1 MQPIRWFALICFA
14 LALIMPVAAQDSPLT
29 VITTTTIIA
38 DIARNVGG
46 DLVEVISLVPPEADT
61 HAFQP
66 RPSDLV
72 LLAEADIVL
81 ANGLG
86 LEGFLNDLIA
96 SADVIPM
103 FVTEGIVPLVYGED
117 EEYEDHNTDEMPVC
131 EDEAHEEETP
141 ETDEHAHGE
150 CDPHVWGNPQNV
162 MVMAQNIAT
171 TFAELDP
178 AHADVYQANTEA
190 YITELETLDTE
201 IEALFRDIPAEKR
214 LLVTNHEFLGYF
226 ADHYSLTIIGTVI
239 PGISTL
245 AEPNP
250 RELAA
255 LTQQIRDLGIRA
267 IFVEYGAGAGLS
279 NTLVSEIGDDVQII
293 ELFSESLTAADGLA
307 PTYLDYMRFNAQ
319 AIAAA
324 FNL

>member
-14 LALIMPVAAQDSPLT
+14 LALIVPVAAQDSPLT

-46 DLVEVISLVPPEADT
+46 DLVEVTSLVPPEADT

-72 LLAEADIVL
+72 LLAEADVVL

-96 SADVIPM
+96 SADVTPV
-103 FVTEGIVPLVYGED
+103 FVTGGITPLVYGEHGT
-117 EEYEDHNTDEMPVC
+117 EEAPICETDSHI
-131 EDEAHEEETP
+131 DDAHEEETP

-162 MVMAQNIAT
+162 MLMAQNIAA
-171 TFAELDP
+171 TFTEFDP
-178 AHADVYQANTEA
+178 THADIYEANAAA
-190 YITELETLDTE
+190 YIVELETLDAE
-201 IEALFRDIPAEKR
+201 IEALFSDIPIEQR

-226 ADHYSLTIIGTVI
+226 ADRYSFTIIGTVI

-255 LTQQIRDLGIRA
+255 LSQQIRDLGIRA
-267 IFVEYGAGAGLS
+267 IFVEYGAGTGLS
-279 NTLVSEIGDDVQII
+279 NTLVSEIGEDVQII

-319 AIAAA
+319 AIAAV
-324 FNL
+324 FNS